1 MAGATGR
8 YTQYSAKFWY
18 SDSDPGDVINLQ
30 QLRQTSLRQN
40 ATIAER
46 QLQGVVDVS
55 QRTLVS
61 AEPMQQFVT
70 DDLTNVFQN
79 IPIGGIKIEDK
90 ASFWT
95 IERDEAGTF
104 RTTGQ
109 QYDSP
114 YGGFLYMDSLRASQD
129 DQGGATATL
138 NYYALSDDGLNIP
151 LVMYGASH
159 TGAPVPAMNSWY
171 FLGPVYWGQDSA
183 DDTEN
188 VLLDGLTSW
197 AYESGVQ
204 YSARPFQGH
213 LFGVKGSVTRRR
225 QRIVLTTTDEG
236 ALYDQLANLFLT
248 SVVPPTEVGD
258 MAIRCYLRRAVAC
271 GTRIAD
277 GTGSHLMLRAQL
289 ACANVDE
296 LQWSENEDGTHSVNI
311 LLAGNP
317 TIHQSQTIAL

>member
-8 YTQYSAKFWY
+8 YTQYSAKFFY
-18 SDSDPGDVINLQ
+18 TDGDPGDVINLQ
-30 QLRQTSLRQN
+30 QLRQTTIRQN

-61 AEPMQQFVT
+61 AEPMQQFMT

-79 IPIGGIKIEDK
+79 IPISGLKIGDK
-90 ASFWT
+90 AHFWS

-104 RTTGQ
+104 RTTGH

-114 YGGFLYMDSLRASQD
+114 YGGFLYMDSLRASQE

-138 NYYALSDDGLNIP
+138 NYYALSDDGLNLPI
-151 LVMYGASH
+151 VMYGASH
-159 TGAPVPAMNSWY
+159 TGAPVPAMNSW
-171 FLGPVYWGQDSA
+171 FFMGPVFWGQDTVT
-183 DDTEN
+183 DTDN
-188 VLLDGLTSW
+188 AVLDGLVSW
-197 AYESGVQ
+197 SYESGIQ

-225 QRIVLTTTDEG
+225 QRIVLTTTDES
-236 ALYDQLANLFLT
+236 ALYDQLASLFLT
-248 SVVPPTEVGD
+248 SIVPPTEVGD
-258 MAIRCYLRRAVAC
+258 LAIRCYLRRAVAC
-271 GTRIAD
+271 GTRYGD
-277 GTGSHLMLRAQL
+277 DTSNHLILRASV

-311 LLAGNP
+311 LLNGNP
-317 TIHQSQTIAL
+317 TIVQGQTIAL